1 MCGRYIDPNLRG
13 TEFEHS
19 ELGIDPFA
27 RRFNI
32 KPTQDVLIRE
42 AGHEPLLWARWWF
55 IPAWHKGD
63 LKEWKATTFNAR
75 IEEAADKPTF
85 RTAWK
90 YGRCLIP
97 AGGYFEWAGKKG
109 QKTPH
114 FIQGAGNEETLWF
127 AGLTSIW
134 NDMRTCTILTRAAN
148 AHVLDV
154 HHRMPVILNA
164 EERDAWIAGTQGT
177 DLGANAVLRHH
188 LINPFGIQDEG
199 PDLIEEFDSV
209 SPLI

>member
-19 ELGIDPFA
+19 EVGIDPFA
-27 RRFNI
+27 RRYNI

-42 AGHEPLLWARWWF
+42 TVEGQFSWARWWF
-55 IPAWHKGD
+55 IPVWHKGD
-63 LKEWKATTFNAR
+63 VKAWKATTFNAR
-75 IEEAADKPTF
+75 IEEAAEKPTF

-90 YGRCLIP
+90 HGRCLIP
-97 AGGYFEWAGKKG
+97 AGGYYEWTGKKG

-114 FIQGAGNEETLWF
+114 YIQSAGNEETLWF
-127 AGLTSIW
+127 AGLTSVW

-148 AHVLDV
+148 AQVESV

-164 EERDAWIAGTQGT
+164 DERDAWIAGTQDR
-177 DLGANAVLRHH
+177 DLGAQALLGHH
-188 LINPFGIQDEG
+188 VVTSFGIKDDG
-199 PDLIEEFDSV
+199 PELIES
-209 SPLI
+209 I